1 MARCS
6 LRRIAL
12 FIVLLILV
20 VCTIHL
26 SSYWML
32 KLRKGNVSQKPRGQ
46 KPILRYQL
54 EQEIEKL
61 IGRKLTPQNG

>member
-12 FIVLLILV
+12 FFILLIIV
-20 VCTIHL
+20 VGTIHL
-26 SSYWML
+26 SSNWML

>member
-12 FIVLLILV
+12 FIALLLLV
-20 VCTIHL
+20 VGTIHL
-26 SSYWML
+26 SSNWVL
-32 KLRKGNVSQKPRGQ
+32 KLKKGNVPEKPRGQ

-54 EQEIEKL
+54 EREIQKL

>member
-6 LRRIAL
+6 LRRVAL

-20 VCTIHL
+20 VGTIHL
-26 SSYWML
+26 SSNWMIKL
-32 KLRKGNVSQKPRGQ
+32 KKSHVTQKPHGQ

-54 EQEIEKL
+54 EREIEKL